1 MSKAELMTKASRA
14 FHKVG
19 FTLKKHS
26 PEILVATGIVG
37 GVASAIM
44 ACKATLKVDEV
55 LEKHEEKVE
64 KIHTAA
70 ETGIVPATGK
80 EYNEEDM
87 KKDLAIV
94 YVQTGVDFAKLYA
107 PAVIIG
113 GLSIAAVLT
122 GHNIM
127 RKRYIATAAAYAAV
141 EKGFKEYRGRV
152 VERFGEALDKELKY
166 GIKAQEVDEIVVN
179 EDGSESVV
187 KKQTEV
193 INPFN
198 YSPYAICFDETCTG
212 WTKDPEFNKKFLID
226 QQRYANDLLKANGV
240 VTLNEVFDML
250 GAARTQAGLVVGWI
264 YDEKNPTG
272 DNYIDFGIFD
282 IDRPK
287 NREFVNG
294 YERSIWLDFNVDGDI
309 YNKMS

>member
-1 MSKAELMTKASRA
+1 MSKAEIMVKASRT

-19 FTLKKHS
+19 FNLKKHS

-55 LEKHEEKVE
+55 VETHQDKVE
-64 KIHTAA
+64 RIHEAAEKGVTAA
-70 ETGIVPATGK
+70 GK
-80 EYNEEDM
+80 EYTEEDM
-87 KKDLAIV
+87 KKDLAIT
-94 YVQTGVDFAKLYA
+94 YVQTGVDFAKLYG

-141 EKGFKEYRGRV
+141 DKGFKEYRGRV

-179 EDGSESVV
+179 EDGTETVV
-187 KKQTEV
+187 KKNVEV

-198 YSPYAICFDETCTG
+198 YSPYAICFDETCAG
-212 WTKDPEFNKKFLID
+212 WTKDPEYNKKFLID
-226 QQRYANDLLKANGV
+226 QQRFANDLLKSKGV
-240 VTLNEVFDML
+240 VVLNEIYDML
-250 GAARTQAGLVVGWI
+250 GAPRTNMGMVVGWI
-264 YDEKNPTG
+264 YDEKNPVG

-294 YERSIWLDFNVDGDI
+294 FERAIWLDFNVDGQV

>member
-1 MSKAELMTKASRA
+1 MNKTEIMAKASRT
-14 FHKVG
+14 FYKVG
-19 FTLKKHS
+19 FKLKKHS

-55 LEKHEEKVE
+55 VETHHDKIDRIHEAAEKGV
-64 KIHTAA
+64 TAA
-70 ETGIVPATGK
+70 GK

-87 KKDLAIV
+87 KKDLVIT
-94 YVQTGVDFAKLYA
+94 YVQTGVDFAKLYG
-107 PAVIIG
+107 PAVVIG

-141 EKGFKEYRGRV
+141 DKGFKEYRGRV

-179 EDGSESVV
+179 EDGTETVV
-187 KKQTEV
+187 KKQVET
-193 INPFN
+193 INPYN
-198 YSPYAICFDETCTG
+198 YSPYAICFDDGCTG

-226 QQRYANDLLKANGV
+226 QQRFANDLLKTKGM
-240 VTLNEVFDML
+240 VTLNEIYDML
-250 GAARTQAGLVVGWI
+250 GAPRTKAGMVVGWR
-264 YDEKNPTG
+264 YDEKHPTG

-287 NREFVNG
+287 NRDFVNG
-294 YERSIWLDFNVDGDI
+294 YERVIWLDFNVDGDV
-309 YNKMS
+309 YSDM

>member
-1 MSKAELMTKASRA
+1 MSKAEIMAKASRT
-14 FHKVG
+14 FYKVG
-19 FTLKKHS
+19 FKLKKHS

-55 LEKHEEKVE
+55 VETHHGKVDRIHEAAENGV
-64 KIHTAA
+64 TAA
-70 ETGIVPATGK
+70 GK
-80 EYNEEDM
+80 EYSAEDM
-87 KKDLAIV
+87 KKDLAIT
-94 YVQTGVDFAKLYA
+94 YVQTGVDFVKLYG
-107 PAVIIG
+107 PAVVVG

-166 GIKAQEVDEIVVN
+166 GIKAQEVEEIVVN
-179 EDGSESVV
+179 EDGTETIV
-187 KKQTEV
+187 KKNVEV
-193 INPFN
+193 INPYN
-198 YSPYAICFDETCTG
+198 YSPYAICFDDGCTG
-212 WTKDPEFNKKFLID
+212 WTKDPEYNKKFLID
-226 QQRYANDLLKANGV
+226 QQRFANDKLKLHGKV
-240 VTLNEVFDML
+240 VLNEIYDML
-250 GAARTQAGLVVGWI
+250 GAPRTKAGMVVGWI

-287 NREFVNG
+287 NRDFVNG
-294 YERSIWLDFNVDGDI
+294 YERSIWLDFNVDGNI
-309 YNKMS
+309 YNLA